1 MSRAPSDRVL
11 NKTVTIVRGS
21 ACDDEP
27 ASGDDATYR
36 ANIDAMDEQSQV
48 AAGVEVIQNRAKVIM
63 RDNLGLVKDD
73 EVHYTDNLGN
83 ARYVKL
89 DVDMMDIGGHGRL
102 FVGSGRDQE

>member
-48 AAGVEVIQNRAKVIM
+48 AAGVEVIQNRSKVIM
-63 RDNLGLVKDD
+63 R
-73 EVHYTDNLGN
+73 DNLGN

-89 DVDMMDIGGHGRL
+89 DVDMMDFGGHWRL